1 MKTSSSKRAA
11 WVRSASQL
19 LLALSLPLCA
29 TAREMP
35 YGPNVSNG
43 FRSLARLAYVSPP
56 PDRQQVPLK
65 SVAAPAES
73 KLLLDDLFKQNNS
86 KALIV
91 ARGADILYERFA
103 SGVSSRSTPL
113 GYSMSKSLAALAVG
127 RALCDGHIKSIED
140 PLKTYVPS
148 LAGTSWGESSVR
160 NVLRMSSGAYKSS
173 LLSNG
178 HKNAELEK
186 TVGESIATGKM
197 TADFVDL
204 MKAADE
210 RTYEAG
216 AVFNYSNFDTVA
228 LGVLV
233 EAATGMPFAKYFEKT
248 VWADAGAE
256 SQGAWFVNAKGQT
269 SAYNGFSARPHDWL
283 RLGVMVL
290 RELKSE
296 NSCFGKFLKEAT
308 SKQIDTFSG
317 LAPAYGY
324 QIWVQCS
331 RGAGFCFAGFGG
343 QYLVFDEK
351 ENMVLYHHATTFS
364 QVGRATAGV
373 MEPLIRSLVSGE
385 PTPR

>member
-1 MKTSSSKRAA
+1 MKKSISKHVVTARRAG
-11 WVRSASQL
+11 QL
-19 LLALSLPLCA
+19 LLALSLSFGA

-35 YGPNVSNG
+35 YGSNVTNG
-43 FRSLARLAYVSPP
+43 FRSLARVAYVNPP
-56 PDRQQVPLK
+56 PDSKQVPLK
-65 SVAAPAES
+65 STSAPAES
-73 KLLLDDLFKQNNS
+73 KQLLDDLFKQNNT

-91 ARGADILYERFA
+91 ARGSEILYERFA
-103 SGVSSRSTPL
+103 GGVSSHSTPL

-127 RALCDGHIKSIED
+127 RALCDGHIKSMED
-140 PLKTYVPS
+140 PLKTYVPA
-148 LAGTSWGESSVR
+148 LAGTSWGDASVR
-160 NVLRMSSGAYKSS
+160 NVLRMSSGAFKTDPW
-173 LLSNG
+173 LNG

-186 TVGESIATGKM
+186 TVGESIAVGKM
-197 TADFVDL
+197 TADFLDL
-204 MKAADE
+204 MKTADE
-210 RTYEAG
+210 RSHEAG

-233 EAATGMPFAKYFEKT
+233 EAATGMPFSKYFEKT

-269 SAYNGFSARPHDWL
+269 STYNGFSARPHDWL
-283 RLGVMVL
+283 RLGLMVL

-308 SKQIDTFSG
+308 SKQIDTLSG

-324 QIWVQCS
+324 QIWLQCS
-331 RGAGFCFAGFGG
+331 RGTGFCFAGFGG

-373 MEPLIRSLVSGE
+373 MEPLIRSLASIAQ
-385 PTPR
+385 TPR